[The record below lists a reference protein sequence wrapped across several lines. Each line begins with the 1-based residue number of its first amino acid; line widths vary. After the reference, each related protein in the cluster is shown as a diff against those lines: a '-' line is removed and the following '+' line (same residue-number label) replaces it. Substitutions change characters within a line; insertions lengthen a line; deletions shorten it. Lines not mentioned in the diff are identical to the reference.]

1 MWDLVWWG
9 QGRWDWNTVYEL
21 PVPTRKF
28 FIKKMNEVL
37 YKKMNPST
45 NTQNKT
51 NTDKIVRGP
60 DIKNKR

>member
-9 QGRWDWNTVYEL
+9 EGRCDCNTVYEL

-51 NTDKIVRGP
+51 NTDKIARGP